1 MEDVLLPLVI
11 CSILFIGLPWLV
23 FHYVTKWKQSA
34 TITGAD
40 EKLLDELY
48 DLARRL
54 DDRLCSIERIM
65 TAENPN
71 WRQQCL
77 PDATARIEELI
88 AELRD
93 QAVAEGMLTL
103 RMDGIKKVERGITT
117 VEEVVKETAG

>member
-1 MEDVLLPLVI
+1 MDDVLLPIVI
-11 CSILFIGLPWLV
+11 CSILFIGLPWIL
-23 FHYVTKWKQSA
+23 FHYITKWKTAA

-40 EKLLDELY
+40 EKLLDDLH

-77 PDATARIEELI
+77 PGTAEEIVEDLNFS
-88 AELRD
+88 RD
-93 QAVAEGMLTL
+93 RSRDRVRLG
-103 RMDGIKKVERGITT
+103 D
-117 VEEVVKETAG
+117 

>member
-1 MEDVLLPLVI
+1 MEDVLIPVLAI
-11 CSILFIGLPWLV
+11 GTLFLGLPWLI

-77 PDATARIEELI
+77 PESTARIEEDL
-88 AELRD
+88 AETR
-93 QAVAEGMLTL
+93 TL
-103 RMDGIKKVERGITT
+103 GRSRSRIPTGD
-117 VEEVVKETAG
+117 

>member
-1 MEDVLLPLVI
+1 MEPGEVI
-11 CSILFIGLPWLV
+11 GLITVMSVLFIALPWLV
-23 FHYVTKWKQSA
+23 FHYVTKWKQAA

-65 TAENPN
+65 SAENPN

-77 PDATARIEELI
+77 PDSAAEISQEL
-88 AELRD
+88 
-93 QAVAEGMLTL
+93 
-103 RMDGIKKVERGITT
+103 ERTRSRSRVRTG
-117 VEEVVKETAG
+117 E